1 MSPLDWP
8 LWWRFLVLLN
18 VSFYNLLGNA
28 WCAGLSPLFG
38 LIIQELHCS
47 QSQASNLVTYALL
60 TLGLSNLLALP
71 LSSFFGKRLTVL
83 VSLVLFIACNIWSGE
98 ASTYDSLRTSRILG
112 GLAGGLVEALGPI
125 IVAETFP
132 AHQLGRAMV
141 VYVGF
146 LASGSAIGPIVSGAI
161 GTDLGSWRWYLRI
174 ISIFMGLNLF
184 CSIIMLPE
192 TAHTVDEGG
201 HIPPEE
207 VSGGGT
213 IEHKPTT
220 ASVEDVF
227 SPSPTSEMSSAPLRK
242 EWMSRSFSRDCIP
255 LQWTR
260 MPSLLVQPLQLLA
273 APQVLVTVYVFG
285 LTIGWTVITSVL
297 ISLIYASPPLLW
309 KARSIGLLN
318 LASLLGLLVGLPF
331 GGYFADLLFLRS
343 ARMNISGPDPRSRL
357 PMVLLGALSS
367 PTGCLVL
374 GHALRRPDSWILV
387 CVGWSLLAFGLTGS
401 ANILLTYAV
410 NSMPSRAGDIGVLVN
425 VMKNCLAFGVSYASV
440 PWMQAMGVFKQFAIM
455 SALLWLGYLLV
466 IPIWFWSHA
475 IVRKSAAYTR

>member
-1 MSPLDWP
+1 MSPLEWP
-8 LWWRFLVLLN
+8 LWWRIAVLLN

-28 WCAGLSPLFG
+28 WCAGLSPVFG

-71 LSSFFGKRLTVL
+71 LSSFFGKRFTVL
-83 VSLVLFIACNIWSGE
+83 VSLALFIACNIWSGE
-98 ASTYDSLRTSRILG
+98 ASNYESLRTSRILG

-132 AHQLGRAMV
+132 THQLARAMV

-146 LASGSAIGPIVSGAI
+146 LASGSAIGPLVSGAI

-174 ISIFMGLNLF
+174 LSIFMGLNLV

-192 TAHTVDEGG
+192 TAHTVDERRN
-201 HIPPEE
+201 PSQEA
-207 VSGGGT
+207 SGEDT
-213 IEHKPTT
+213 IEQKPTT
-220 ASVEDVF
+220 ASVEDIC
-227 SPSPTSEMSSAPLRK
+227 SPAPASEILPTPLRE
-242 EWMSRSFSRDCIP
+242 EWMSRSFSRDYIP
-255 LQWTR
+255 LQWNK
-260 MPSLLVQPLQLLA
+260 MHALLIQPLQLLA

-309 KARSIGLLN
+309 NSRSIGLIN
-318 LASLLGLLVGLPF
+318 LSSLLGLLIGLPF

-343 ARMNISGPDPRSRL
+343 ARMNITGPDPRSRL
-357 PMVLLGALSS
+357 SMVLLGALTS

-374 GHALRRPDSWILV
+374 GHALRRPNSWIQV

-401 ANILLTYAV
+401 ANILLTYSV

-440 PWMQAMGVFKQFAIM
+440 PWMQAMGVFKQFGIM
-455 SALLWLGYLLV
+455 AALLWLGYLLV
-466 IPIWFWSHA
+466 IPTWIWSKA
-475 IVRKSAAYTR
+475 IVRKSANYTR